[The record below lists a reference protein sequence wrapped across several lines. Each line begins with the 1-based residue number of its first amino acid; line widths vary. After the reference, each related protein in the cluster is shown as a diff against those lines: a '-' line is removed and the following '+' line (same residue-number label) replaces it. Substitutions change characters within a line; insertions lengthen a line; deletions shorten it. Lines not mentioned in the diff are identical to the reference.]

1 MRFVYSETSSFGFLR
16 NEIDL
21 NKLRKTPV
29 PHFPFRNSFFVWN
42 ALTEEEEKK
51 KKQQQKKKAKCVCT
65 LT

>member
-1 MRFVYSETSSFGFLR
+1 MRCVYSETSSFGFLG
-16 NEIDL
+16 NELDL

-42 ALTEEEEKK
+42 TLTEEEEEKK
-51 KKQQQKKKAKCVCT
+51 RQKTKKAMCVCT